1 MHGDECG
8 IETLVMNAESQ
19 ERLKVYIQKRMKT
32 CLRTLP
38 TLLLPLTLGCVTPVT
53 PEQIAGADYGEVPVA
68 STYQHAIKRYMLGVL
83 WEPLTASYRFLGE
96 PQKGYAYL
104 SGWMKPPV
112 FGYLVHVGI
121 NAKNMKGYA
130 GEKQYRF
137 FLKNELVYLLSE
149 SDKAEVL
156 P

>member
-1 MHGDECG
+1 MMSS
-8 IETLVMNAESQ
+8 IVLFLVSINKPKPM
-19 ERLKVYIQKRMKT
+19 KV

-38 TLLLPLTLGCVTPVT
+38 ALLLLCTLGCVTPVT

-68 STYQHAIKRYMLGVL
+68 PAYQHAIKNYMLGVL
-83 WEPLTASYRFLGE
+83 WDPLTASYRFFEE
-96 PQKGYAYL
+96 PRKGYAYL

-121 NAKNMKGYA
+121 NAKNMKGSYA
-130 GEKQYRF
+130 GEKPYRF
-137 FLKNELVYLLSE
+137 FIKNGAVHLLSE
-149 SDKAEVL
+149 SDKADVV